1 MKKLSVLLF
10 GALVFV
16 SCQDKNVIEITTKN
30 IPDNAKVEILSK
42 EIGQDTPFAVAEGVI
57 VDGKVSLKNPFTEI
71 DEAFLS
77 IQEEGQV
84 GHSVF
89 FMGEPGKITIEYD
102 QHHPD
107 RPILGGTEN
116 NIKLQQFLNQMKP
129 YTDKLTQFLSENGA
143 VLNNASGDIDP
154 EVIEK
159 LKQQYNA
166 LSEETSRLADKFEI
180 ENNRT
185 ALGLL
190 MISQKIGSKEKS
202 LEELKEEFSKYPAQL
217 KKTKLGKKVESLLTG
232 AEGDLA
238 IGGILPDFK
247 GLTPEGEELTL
258 TDFLKGKKL
267 VLVDLWA
274 SWCGPCRQEN
284 PNLVKAYEAYHDK
297 GFDII
302 GYSLDKE
309 EVAWKKAIQV
319 DKLTWTQVS
328 NLKYWDDPIVP
339 IYGIEGIPASYLI
352 DGNGTILA
360 MNLRGED
367 LIKKVAE
374 VLSK

>member
-1 MKKLSVLLF
+1 MKKLSILLF

-84 GHSVF
+84 GHSIF

-107 RPILGGTEN
+107 RPIIGGTEN
-116 NIKLQQFLNQMKP
+116 NIKLQQFLNEMKP
-129 YTDKLTQFLSENGA
+129 YSDKLTQFLTENGA
-143 VLNNASGDIDP
+143 VLNNASGDNDP
-154 EVIEK
+154 AVIEK
-159 LKQQYNA
+159 LKQQYNV
-166 LSEETSRLADKFEI
+166 LTEETSRLVDKFEI

-202 LEELKEEFSKYPAQL
+202 LEALKEEFSKYPAQL
-217 KKTKLGKKVESLLTG
+217 KKTKLGKKVQSLLTG

-238 IGGILPDFK
+238 IGGKLPDFK

-328 NLKYWDDPIVP
+328 NLMYWDDPIVP

-360 MNLRGED
+360 MNLRGE
-367 LIKKVAE
+367 E
-374 VLSK
+374 LSKKIEEILAK

>member
-1 MKKLSVLLF
+1 MKKLSILLF

-16 SCQDKNVIEITTKN
+16 SCQDKNVIEVTTKN

-84 GHSVF
+84 GHSIF

-107 RPILGGTEN
+107 RPIIGGTEN
-116 NIKLQQFLNQMKP
+116 NVKLQQFLNEMKP
-129 YTDKLTQFLSENGA
+129 YSDKLTQFLTENGA
-143 VLNNASGDIDP
+143 VLNNASGDNDP
-154 EVIEK
+154 AVIEK
-159 LKQQYNA
+159 LKQQYNV
-166 LSEETSRLADKFEI
+166 LTEETSRLVDKFEI

-202 LEELKEEFSKYPAQL
+202 LDELKEEFSKYPAQL
-217 KKTKLGKKVESLLTG
+217 KKTKLGKKVQSLLTG

-238 IGGILPDFK
+238 IGGKLPDFK

-284 PNLVKAYEAYHDK
+284 PNLVKAYEAYHDR

-328 NLKYWDDPIVP
+328 NLMYWDDPIVP
-339 IYGIEGIPASYLI
+339 IYGIEGIPTSYLI

-360 MNLRGED
+360 MNLRGE
-367 LIKKVAE
+367 E
-374 VLSK
+374 LSKKIEEILAK

>member
-1 MKKLSVLLF
+1 MKKLSILLF

-57 VDGKVSLKNPFTEI
+57 VDGKVSLKNPFIEI

-84 GHSVF
+84 GHSIF

-107 RPILGGTEN
+107 RPIIGGTEN
-116 NIKLQQFLNQMKP
+116 NIRLQQFLNEMKP
-129 YTDKLTQFLSENGA
+129 YSDKLTQFLTENGA
-143 VLNNASGDIDP
+143 VLNNASGDNDP
-154 EVIEK
+154 AVIEK
-159 LKQQYNA
+159 LKQQYNV
-166 LSEETSRLADKFEI
+166 LTEETSKLVDKFEI

-202 LEELKEEFSKYPAQL
+202 LDELKEEFSKYPAQL
-217 KKTKLGKKVESLLTG
+217 KKTKLGKKVQSLLTG

-238 IGGILPDFK
+238 IGGKLPDFK

-328 NLKYWDDPIVP
+328 NLMYWDDPIVP

-360 MNLRGED
+360 MNLRGE
-367 LIKKVAE
+367 E
-374 VLSK
+374 LSKKIEEILAK

>member
-57 VDGKVSLKNPFTEI
+57 DDGKVSLKNPFTEI

-84 GHSVF
+84 GHSIF

-107 RPILGGTEN
+107 RPIIGGTEN
-116 NIKLQQFLNQMKP
+116 NIKLQQFLNEMKP
-129 YTDKLTQFLSENGA
+129 YSDKLTQFLTENGA
-143 VLNNASGDIDP
+143 VLNNASGDNDP
-154 EVIEK
+154 AVIEK
-159 LKQQYNA
+159 LKQQYNV
-166 LSEETSRLADKFEI
+166 LTEETSKLVDKFEI

-202 LEELKEEFSKYPAQL
+202 LDELKEEFSKYPAQL
-217 KKTKLGKKVESLLTG
+217 KKTKLGKKVQSLLTG

-238 IGGILPDFK
+238 IGGKLPDFK

-302 GYSLDKE
+302 GYLLDKE

-328 NLKYWDDPIVP
+328 NLMYWDDPIVP

-360 MNLRGED
+360 MNLRGE
-367 LIKKVAE
+367 E
-374 VLSK
+374 LSKKIEEILAK

>member
-1 MKKLSVLLF
+1 MKKLSILLF

-84 GHSVF
+84 GHSIF

-107 RPILGGTEN
+107 RPIIGGTEN
-116 NIKLQQFLNQMKP
+116 NIKLQQFLNEMKP
-129 YTDKLTQFLSENGA
+129 YSDKLTQFLTENGA
-143 VLNNASGDIDP
+143 VLNNASGDNDP
-154 EVIEK
+154 AVIEK
-159 LKQQYNA
+159 LKQQYNV
-166 LSEETSRLADKFEI
+166 LTEETSRLVDKFEI

-202 LEELKEEFSKYPAQL
+202 LEALKEEFSKYPAQL
-217 KKTKLGKKVESLLTG
+217 KKTKLGKKVQSLLTG

-238 IGGILPDFK
+238 IGGKLPDFK

-258 TDFLKGKKL
+258 TDFLKDKKL

-284 PNLVKAYEAYHDK
+284 PNLVKAYEAYHDR

-328 NLKYWDDPIVP
+328 NLMYWDDPIVP

-360 MNLRGED
+360 MNFRGE
-367 LIKKVAE
+367 E
-374 VLSK
+374 LSKKIEEILAK

>member
-1 MKKLSVLLF
+1 MKKLSILLF

-84 GHSVF
+84 GHSIF

-107 RPILGGTEN
+107 RPIIGGTEN
-116 NIKLQQFLNQMKP
+116 NIKLQQFLNEMKP
-129 YTDKLTQFLSENGA
+129 YSDKLTQFLTENGA
-143 VLNNASGDIDP
+143 VLNNASGDNDP
-154 EVIEK
+154 AVIEK
-159 LKQQYNA
+159 LKQQYNV
-166 LSEETSRLADKFEI
+166 LTEETSRLVDKFEI

-202 LEELKEEFSKYPAQL
+202 LEALKEEFSKYPAQL
-217 KKTKLGKKVESLLTG
+217 KKTKLGKKVQSLLTG

-238 IGGILPDFK
+238 IGGKLPDFK

-258 TDFLKGKKL
+258 TDFLKDKKL

-328 NLKYWDDPIVP
+328 NLMYWDDPIVP

-360 MNLRGED
+360 MNLRGE
-367 LIKKVAE
+367 E
-374 VLSK
+374 LSKKIEEILAK

>member
-1 MKKLSVLLF
+1 MKKLSILLF

-84 GHSVF
+84 GHSIF

-107 RPILGGTEN
+107 RPIIGGTEN
-116 NIKLQQFLNQMKP
+116 NIKLQQFLNEMKP
-129 YTDKLTQFLSENGA
+129 YSDKLTQFLTENGA
-143 VLNNASGDIDP
+143 VLNNASGDNDP
-154 EVIEK
+154 AVIEK
-159 LKQQYNA
+159 LKQQYNV
-166 LSEETSRLADKFEI
+166 LTEETSKLVDKFEI

-202 LEELKEEFSKYPAQL
+202 LDELKEEFSKYPAQL
-217 KKTKLGKKVESLLTG
+217 KKTKLGKKVQSLLTG

-238 IGGILPDFK
+238 IGGKLPDFK

-328 NLKYWDDPIVP
+328 NLMYWDDPIVP

-360 MNLRGED
+360 MNLRGE
-367 LIKKVAE
+367 E
-374 VLSK
+374 LSKKIEEILAK

>member
-1 MKKLSVLLF
+1 MKKLSILLF

-84 GHSVF
+84 GHSIF

-107 RPILGGTEN
+107 RPIIGGTEN
-116 NIKLQQFLNQMKP
+116 NVKLQQFLNEMKP
-129 YTDKLTQFLSENGA
+129 YSDKLTQFLTENGA
-143 VLNNASGDIDP
+143 VLNNASGDNDP
-154 EVIEK
+154 AVIEK
-159 LKQQYNA
+159 LKQQYNV
-166 LSEETSRLADKFEI
+166 LTEETSRLVDKFEI

-202 LEELKEEFSKYPAQL
+202 LDELKEEFSKYPAQL
-217 KKTKLGKKVESLLTG
+217 KKTKLGKKVQSLLTG

-238 IGGILPDFK
+238 IGGKLPDFK

-284 PNLVKAYEAYHDK
+284 PNLVKAYEAYHDR

-328 NLKYWDDPIVP
+328 NLMYWDDPIVP

-360 MNLRGED
+360 MNLRGE
-367 LIKKVAE
+367 E
-374 VLSK
+374 LSKKIEEILAK